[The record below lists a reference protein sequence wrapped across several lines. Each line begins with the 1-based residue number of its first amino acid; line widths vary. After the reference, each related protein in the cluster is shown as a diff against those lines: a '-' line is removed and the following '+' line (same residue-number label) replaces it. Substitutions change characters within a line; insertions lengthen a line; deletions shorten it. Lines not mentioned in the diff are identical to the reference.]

1 MKRFALLVITA
12 MSMLSYLGHSE
23 ETASI
28 MSYVQINES
37 DSIRILQP
45 AIDAYSALA
54 KAAYSNDL
62 YALEKSREA
71 IKACKMV
78 EFHSL
83 VCENSDDSCS
93 FKGHLVFDEIFADFL
108 IQGKDAFENSD
119 IIKNWGEERGQMK
132 DGEILTKNCFVKA
145 HGKNVYSFPS
155 TGYQE
160 LVVMAEP
167 NGKINIRI
175 NVINKDKHIDRWYN
189 DTTDLSIGRN
199 IRKRSFTLPNYPNSI
214 VTLEVD
220 NCSNNDITFVII
232 SN

>member
-1 MKRFALLVITA
+1 
-12 MSMLSYLGHSE
+12 MLPYLGYSE
-23 ETASI
+23 ETSSI
-28 MSYVQINES
+28 MKFAQKNES

-45 AIDAYSALA
+45 AINAYFALA
-54 KAAYSNDL
+54 QAAYSNDL
-62 YALEKSREA
+62 YALEKSKEA

-93 FKGHLVFDEIFADFL
+93 FKGHLVFNEIFADFL

-119 IIKNWGEERGQMK
+119 IIKNWDEERGQMK
-132 DGEILTKNCFVKA
+132 EGEILTKNCFVKA

-155 TGYQE
+155 AGYQE
-160 LVVMAEP
+160 LVVMAAK
-167 NGKINIRI
+167 GRINIRI

-189 DTTDLSIGRN
+189 DTTDLSVGRS
-199 IRKRSFTLPNYPNSI
+199 IRKRSFTLPDYPDSI
-214 VTLEVD
+214 VTLEVE
-220 NCSNNDITFVII
+220 NCSSNDITFVII